1 MALVFCGV
9 VFWDN
14 SRNYSFS
21 SSVNSVSRLT
31 FLHQRRH
38 GPSSNPVMKS
48 EEGKN
53 DSSILRKAVLVQ
65 SPSSS
70 PSSSNVTPIS
80 TFTPTTT
87 SNPTTPTAS
96 ATNTKFLTCNEVNL
110 KTRSPKCDKIK
121 YDTLSFDHHR
131 NPLFVDLSTQA
142 ATTAAVLYGKKLKI
156 SSESMCDL
164 WDEYI
169 NLLGLNGLLRPLVAN
184 EVTGAVNQNP
194 SLHMIGAW
202 ASNYARLKNIHVRNV
217 VEIVASPVS
226 AGAALHGVV
235 WSHLAAWA
243 GDRIKDD
250 HTELLSFTVIA
261 DDLWSYAI
269 RNLCFMANEHS
280 ALYVHC
286 LHGLGHAFL
295 VLSVF
300 NSDPSSRALVN
311 YHCPVYPELLQESVR
326 EVEAASVQL
335 CDHAMR
341 TSSIISSSVQRREQ
355 DAFICSDGVYMLYF
369 EQSRVLHAA
378 KALRQNSIS
387 SQVESDLTIEWWE
400 PCGRNSRFAGPCFAF
415 LFRTGVAGRRILRLP
430 PRSRHEEPS
439 PNAAHEKWS
448 ARRIVY
454 PTLCV
459 RSEARI
465 RAYAN
470 VTFITAEQL
479 FLACVHSLS
488 KHLYEDELP
497 KRGIG
502 FLNSCSKNS
511 LSLKKKVKEAAENRN
526 VSWSVFPGAPREP
539 VFSFCAKSALNIGF
553 DKMMALKQTQA
564 AFQDTNAAAKDTHV
578 EEQHL
583 LQIARTSSIISE
595 RILSTHDIAAWKAC
609 VAGISTG
616 ASFFVAQQEIPCW
629 SVKWTLCQDA
639 MPRGSGLWDG
649 TGYTVSAPEMVNLC
663 LRLALS
669 RSAREINQGM
679 ENVIIWDTS
688 ALGF

>member
-1 MALVFCGV
+1 M
-9 VFWDN
+9 
-14 SRNYSFS
+14 
-21 SSVNSVSRLT
+21 
-31 FLHQRRH
+31 
-38 GPSSNPVMKS
+38 
-48 EEGKN
+48 
-53 DSSILRKAVLVQ
+53 
-65 SPSSS
+65 
-70 PSSSNVTPIS
+70 
-80 TFTPTTT
+80 
-87 SNPTTPTAS
+87 
-96 ATNTKFLTCNEVNL
+96 NL
-110 KTRSPKCDKIK
+110 KISTRSPKCAKIK
-121 YDTLSFDHHR
+121 YDTLSFDHNK
-131 NPLFVDLSTQA
+131 NPLFVDLSTPA
-142 ATTAAVLYGKKLKI
+142 ATTAFVIYEKKLRI

-169 NLLGLNGLLRPLVAN
+169 NLLGLNGLLRPLVGS
-184 EVTGAVNQNP
+184 EVTTANQNP

-235 WSHLAAWA
+235 WSHLAARA
-243 GDRIKDD
+243 GNRINEKQKKRQDRD
-250 HTELLSFTVIA
+250 TELSSFTVIA

-269 RNLCFMANEHS
+269 KNLCFMANEHS

-295 VLSVF
+295 VLSIF
-300 NSDPSSRALVN
+300 NSNPSSRTSIN
-311 YHCPVYPELLQESVR
+311 YHCPVYPEIPEQSAR
-326 EVEAASVQL
+326 EVEVASVQL

-355 DAFICSDGVYMLYF
+355 DAFICSDGAYMLYF
-369 EQSRVLHAA
+369 EQGRVLQEEQIGA
-378 KALRQNSIS
+378 KTLRPSSIS
-387 SQVESDLTIEWWE
+387 SHVERDLTVEWWE

-415 LFRTGVAGRRILRLP
+415 LFRSGVAGRRIAGLPPLP
-430 PRSRHEEPS
+430 PRSRHEESS
-439 PNAAHEKWS
+439 PNTAHEKWS
-448 ARRIVY
+448 ASRILY
-454 PTLCV
+454 PTLCL

-465 RAYAN
+465 RSYAN
-470 VTFITAEQL
+470 NTFITAEQL

-488 KHLYEDELP
+488 KHLYEYELP
-497 KRGIG
+497 QRGIG

-511 LSLKKKVKEAAENRN
+511 LSLEKKVREAAESRN

-553 DKMMALKQTQA
+553 DKMSALKQTQA
-564 AFQDTNAAAKDTHV
+564 AFEGTDAAAKDALV

-583 LQIARTSSIISE
+583 LHIARTSAIISQ

-609 VAGISTG
+609 VAGIGTG

-639 MPRGSGLWDG
+639 MPRGSGRWSG

-669 RSAREINQGM
+669 RSARAVNQGM
-679 ENVIIWDTS
+679 ENVIIWDAS